1 MDERCGD
8 RRRQSSAHCR
18 QRIVEKQCIRN
29 MGAVVA
35 REPNL
40 EHAVVE
46 ANDADIRYRLAHIV
60 DDALRRQGKAAFGG
74 TIGEVGEDVL
84 A

>member
-1 MDERCGD
+1 
-8 RRRQSSAHCR
+8 
-18 QRIVEKQCIRN
+18 
-29 MGAVVA
+29 
-35 REPNL
+35 
-40 EHAVVE
+40 
-46 ANDADIRYRLAHIV
+46 V